1 LLAFEHGNSQAN
13 EVRNIMINYGF
24 KNIVLIN
31 DFQLQPRITIGKK

>member
-1 LLAFEHGNSQAN
+1 
-13 EVRNIMINYGF
+13 MINYGF